1 MVYNGQVKIREG
13 YLLSMKQSKL
23 LIPTLKEVPSDAEA
37 ISHQLMLRGGY
48 IKQITAGMYAYLP
61 LAYRVLR
68 NIETIIREEM
78 ENIDAA
84 EMLVPAAL
92 PAELWQQTGRYE
104 TYGPNLFKFKDRH
117 DRDFILGPTHEETF
131 TTIVRDAIKTYKK
144 LPITL
149 YQIQTKYRDE
159 NRPRFGLLR
168 GREFI
173 MKDAYSFHA
182 EEESLDKTFRDMD
195 SAYTNVFNRVGLNFR
210 SIIGD
215 AGAMGGNNS
224 KEFMAIAPIGEDTVV
239 YSDESDY
246 AANLEMAQN
255 KRTMPK
261 SHETLG
267 ELQKVATPGAKTIDE
282 VAEFLGSSADRE
294 IKTLLFI
301 ADEKPVVVL
310 MHGNDEVN
318 EVKLKNYLS
327 CDFLRPAEED
337 EARKYLGA
345 GFGSLGPVGISE
357 EIEILADLDVEN
369 MANASVGANEDGF
382 HYLNA
387 NLGRDFSVTHF
398 ADLRT
403 VQEGEISPDGK
414 GHLKFTRGIEIGH
427 IFKLGTRYSKDLDA
441 VVLDENGRQLPII
454 MGCYGIGV
462 SRLLSAIV
470 EQHSDEN
477 GIVWPRSIAPF
488 DVHVIPVNVKKE
500 EQVELSEK
508 VTELLENAGY
518 KVLVDDRRERPG
530 VKFADSDLIGIPA
543 RITVGKKA
551 ADGIVE
557 IKLRR
562 TGETLEVKLDELLN
576 SLQILLKE
584 ESLAK

>member
-1 MVYNGQVKIREG
+1 
-13 YLLSMKQSKL
+13 MKQSKL

-68 NIETIIREEM
+68 NIETVIREEM

-104 TYGPNLFKFKDRH
+104 TYGPNLFKFQDRH

-345 GFGSLGPVGISE
+345 GFGSLGPVGVSE

-414 GHLKFTRGIEIGH
+414 GRLKFTRGIEIGH

-518 KVLVDDRRERPG
+518 KVLVDDRKERPG

-551 ADGIVE
+551 AEGIVE

>member
-1 MVYNGQVKIREG
+1 
-13 YLLSMKQSKL
+13 MKQSKL

-104 TYGPNLFKFKDRH
+104 TYGPNLFKFQDRH
-117 DRDFILGPTHEETF
+117 ERDFILGPTHEETF
-131 TTIVRDAIKTYKK
+131 TTIVRDAVKTYKK

-345 GFGSLGPVGISE
+345 GFGSLGPVGVSE

-414 GHLKFTRGIEIGH
+414 GRLKFTRGIEIGH

-488 DVHVIPVNVKKE
+488 DVHVISVNVKKE

-518 KVLVDDRRERPG
+518 KVLVDDRKERPG

-551 ADGIVE
+551 AEGIVE

-584 ESLAK
+584 ESLDK

>member
-1 MVYNGQVKIREG
+1 
-13 YLLSMKQSKL
+13 MKQSKL

-104 TYGPNLFKFKDRH
+104 TYGPNLFKFQDRH
-117 DRDFILGPTHEETF
+117 ERDFILGPTHEETF
-131 TTIVRDAIKTYKK
+131 TTIVRDAVKTYKK

-345 GFGSLGPVGISE
+345 GFGSLGPVGVSE

-403 VQEGEISPDGK
+403 VQEGEFSPDGK

-518 KVLVDDRRERPG
+518 KVLVDDRKERPG

-551 ADGIVE
+551 AEGIVE

>member
-1 MVYNGQVKIREG
+1 
-13 YLLSMKQSKL
+13 MKQSKL

-104 TYGPNLFKFKDRH
+104 TYGPNLFKFQDRH
-117 DRDFILGPTHEETF
+117 ERDFILGPTHEETF
-131 TTIVRDAIKTYKK
+131 TTIVRDAVKTYKK

-282 VAEFLGSSADRE
+282 VAELLGSSADRE

-345 GFGSLGPVGISE
+345 GFGSLGPVGVSE

-518 KVLVDDRRERPG
+518 KVLVDDRKERPG

-551 ADGIVE
+551 AEGIVE

>member
-1 MVYNGQVKIREG
+1 
-13 YLLSMKQSKL
+13 MKQSKL

-68 NIETIIREEM
+68 NIETIVREEM

-104 TYGPNLFKFKDRH
+104 TYGPNLFKFQDRH
-117 DRDFILGPTHEETF
+117 ERDFILGPTHEETF
-131 TTIVRDAIKTYKK
+131 TTIVRYAVKTYKK

-345 GFGSLGPVGISE
+345 GFGSLGPVGVSE

-551 ADGIVE
+551 AEGIVE

>member
-1 MVYNGQVKIREG
+1 
-13 YLLSMKQSKL
+13 MKQSKL

-68 NIETIIREEM
+68 NIETIVREEM

-104 TYGPNLFKFKDRH
+104 TYGPNLFKFQDRH
-117 DRDFILGPTHEETF
+117 ERDFILGPTHEETF
-131 TTIVRDAIKTYKK
+131 TTIVRDAVKTYKK

-195 SAYTNVFNRVGLNFR
+195 YAYTNVFNRVGLNFR

-345 GFGSLGPVGISE
+345 GFGSLGPVGVSE

-551 ADGIVE
+551 AEGIVE

>member
-1 MVYNGQVKIREG
+1 
-13 YLLSMKQSKL
+13 MKQSKL

-68 NIETIIREEM
+68 NIEAIIREEM

-104 TYGPNLFKFKDRH
+104 TYGPNLFKFQDRH
-117 DRDFILGPTHEETF
+117 ERDFILGPTHEETF
-131 TTIVRDAIKTYKK
+131 TTIVRDAVKTYKK

-282 VAEFLGSSADRE
+282 VAEFLGSSANRE

-345 GFGSLGPVGISE
+345 GFGSLGPVGVSE

-414 GHLKFTRGIEIGH
+414 GRLKFTRGIEIG
-427 IFKLGTRYSKDLDA
+427 RYSKDLDA

-518 KVLVDDRRERPG
+518 KVLVDDRKERPG

-551 ADGIVE
+551 AEGIVE

>member
-1 MVYNGQVKIREG
+1 
-13 YLLSMKQSKL
+13 MKQSKL

-104 TYGPNLFKFKDRH
+104 TYGPNLFKFQDRH
-117 DRDFILGPTHEETF
+117 ERDFILGPTHEETF
-131 TTIVRDAIKTYKK
+131 TTIVRDAVKTYKK

-345 GFGSLGPVGISE
+345 GFGSLGPVGVSE

-414 GHLKFTRGIEIGH
+414 GRLKFTCGIEIGH

-508 VTELLENAGY
+508 VSELLENAGY
-518 KVLVDDRRERPG
+518 KVLVDDRKERPG

-551 ADGIVE
+551 AEGIVE

>member
-1 MVYNGQVKIREG
+1 
-13 YLLSMKQSKL
+13 MKQSKL

-104 TYGPNLFKFKDRH
+104 TYGPNLFKFQDRH
-117 DRDFILGPTHEETF
+117 ERDFILGPTHEETF
-131 TTIVRDAIKTYKK
+131 TTIVRDAVKTYKK

-261 SHETLG
+261 LHETLG

-282 VAEFLGSSADRE
+282 VAEFLGSSSDRE

-345 GFGSLGPVGISE
+345 GFGSLGPVGVSE

-518 KVLVDDRRERPG
+518 KVLVDDRKERPG

-551 ADGIVE
+551 DEGIVE

>member
-1 MVYNGQVKIREG
+1 
-13 YLLSMKQSKL
+13 MKQSKL

-68 NIETIIREEM
+68 NIEAIIREEM

-104 TYGPNLFKFKDRH
+104 TYGPNLFKFQDRH
-117 DRDFILGPTHEETF
+117 ERDFILGPTHEETF
-131 TTIVRDAIKTYKK
+131 TTIVRDAVKTYKK

-345 GFGSLGPVGISE
+345 GFGSLGPVGVSE

-414 GHLKFTRGIEIGH
+414 GRLKFTRGIEIGH

-518 KVLVDDRRERPG
+518 KVLVDDRKERPG
-530 VKFADSDLIGIPA
+530 VKFADPDLIGIPA

-551 ADGIVE
+551 AEGIVE